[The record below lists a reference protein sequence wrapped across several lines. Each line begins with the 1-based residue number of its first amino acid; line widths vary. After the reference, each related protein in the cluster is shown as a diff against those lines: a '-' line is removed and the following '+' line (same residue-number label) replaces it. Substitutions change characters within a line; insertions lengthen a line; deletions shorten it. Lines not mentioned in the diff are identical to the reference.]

1 MPRIRRNDPCPC
13 GSGRKAKRCCGTPRG
28 PSQEQL
34 ARALLAHQ
42 ARRAA
47 VALAHLDEDEL
58 LALFRELTDLPAL
71 DLTLLVPM
79 PELVSPELERLYQA
93 IQGDDPDAAEEVFP
107 AVLAKVDTPQTRA
120 LLAAAVANL
129 EHAGRLDRK
138 LAAAALIDLDSNS
151 DLLVSASLIQ
161 AAFVA
166 VGATRTPAGLLV
178 AAA

>member
-1 MPRIRRNDPCPC
+1 VPRIGRNDPCPC
-13 GSGRKAKRCCGTPRG
+13 GSGRKAKRCCSIPRG

-47 VALAHLDEDEL
+47 AVLAHLDEDEL
-58 LALFRELTDLPAL
+58 RALFRELTDLPAH
-71 DLTLLVPM
+71 DLTLLVPL

-93 IQGDDPDAAEEVFP
+93 IEADDPDTAEEVFP

-120 LLAAAVANL
+120 LIATAVTNL
-129 EHAGRLDRK
+129 ERGDRLDRR

-151 DLLVSASLIQ
+151 DLLISASLIQ

-166 VGATRTPAGLLV
+166 VGATRTPGGLVV